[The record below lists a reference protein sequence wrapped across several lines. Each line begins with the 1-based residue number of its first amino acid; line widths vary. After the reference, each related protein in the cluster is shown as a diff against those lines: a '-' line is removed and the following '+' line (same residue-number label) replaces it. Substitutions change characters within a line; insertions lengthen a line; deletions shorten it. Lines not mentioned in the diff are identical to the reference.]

1 MNLRKI
7 HIVLLLV
14 CALLLGLG
22 GGYAGVKLAQSN
34 NNDAQDNKAITENI
48 EGAKETNTPKEM
60 NKVGQAF
67 NLIKENYLEVVDDQ
81 QLIEGAI
88 QGMLTSLEDPYSS
101 YMDVETMKQFNE
113 QIESSFEGIGAEVSM
128 VNDTVT
134 IVAPIKDSPAEKAG
148 LRPNDQVLQVD
159 GESLDGL
166 NLNEAVAK
174 IRGEKGSKVE
184 LEIQR
189 AGVSEPFNVTITRD
203 TIPVETVYSKTET
216 VDGKKTGIIEITNFS
231 ERTADEFTEQLDK
244 MEKDGIKG
252 LVIDVRGNPG
262 GLLDVVEDILKQF
275 VPNDMPYVQVEDQN
289 GEKSPSYSELEER
302 KEYPISVLID
312 EGSASASEI
321 LAVAMKEMGYDVVG
335 QTSFGK
341 GTVQQ
346 AVPLGDGSTIKLT
359 FFKWLSPEGNWIHEK
374 GVKPTIEAKQAD
386 YYYTNPV
393 QIEEPLT
400 LDHTGDNIKNVQIM
414 LKGLGYDPGRI
425 DGYFSEKT
433 EEAVKDFQ
441 SANDVSSTGKVDEKT
456 AGLIETAVVDKIRN
470 GEDDK
475 QLEKAL
481 AEIYE

>member
-67 NLIKENYLEVVDDQ
+67 NLIKENYLEDVDNQ